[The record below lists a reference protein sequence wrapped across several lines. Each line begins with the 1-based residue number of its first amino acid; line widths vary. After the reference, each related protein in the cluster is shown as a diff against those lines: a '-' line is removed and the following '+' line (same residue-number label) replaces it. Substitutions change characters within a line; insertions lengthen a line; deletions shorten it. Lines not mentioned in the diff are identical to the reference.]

1 MDASYM
7 IGTIIGSLIAGCIV
21 GLPPFI
27 WARKKGHNTLGV
39 VSILL
44 CVLGNFI
51 LGLYL
56 SVPICIIFLIVIAVK
71 KSTTNTTQDTSQT
84 VYQVESQDIDM
95 GETNNNQQT
104 VSTDAQNVFCP
115 YCGVQVE
122 NSVVY
127 CTNCGRKVK

>member
-27 WARKKGHNTLGV
+27 WARKKGYNTLGV

-51 LGLYL
+51 LGLFL

-71 KSTTNTTQDTSQT
+71 KTTQNTSQT
-84 VYQVESQDIDM
+84 VYQVKSQDIGI

-104 VSTDAQNVFCP
+104 VSTDSQNVFCP

-127 CTNCGRKVK
+127 CTNCGRKIK

>member
-1 MDASYM
+1 MA
-7 IGTIIGSLIAGCIV
+7 IIIGALIGGCVV

-27 WARKKGHNTLGV
+27 WARKKGYNTLGV

-56 SVPICIIFLIVIAVK
+56 SIPICIIFLIVIAVK
-71 KSTTNTTQDTSQT
+71 KSTTNTTQNASQT
-84 VYQVESQDIDM
+84 VYQVKSQNIGM

-104 VSTDAQNVFCP
+104 VSTDSQNVFCP

-127 CTNCGRKVK
+127 CKNCGRKVK